1 MYSKNKYLFNNFYH
15 AIKRDFKVQYV
26 SHLEELDKL
35 SDQF

>member
-1 MYSKNKYLFNNFYH
+1 MSIDEMFSMLKDDL
-15 AIKRDFKVQYV
+15 KVQYV